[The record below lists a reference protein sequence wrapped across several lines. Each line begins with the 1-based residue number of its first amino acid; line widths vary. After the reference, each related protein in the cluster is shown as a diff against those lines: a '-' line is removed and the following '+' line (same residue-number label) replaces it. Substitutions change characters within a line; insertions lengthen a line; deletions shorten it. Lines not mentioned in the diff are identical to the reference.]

1 MNAEKI
7 IKGEHEKEIVRIF
20 RKLTASGVVNG
31 DKAAEIIMRDYP
43 HFFHQPTA
51 DEIKKS
57 FHAAMNDEIR
67 ARAQQTNRLAAGIF
81 REPTDKQKTPLKPPN
96 IRRKSHRA

>member
-1 MNAEKI
+1 MS
-7 IKGEHEKEIVRIF
+7 IF
-20 RKLTASGVVNG
+20 RTEKDKKEFVAAFRKMTMSGAIN
-31 DKAAEIIMRDYP
+31 DERAIEIIMRDNP

-67 ARAQQTNRLAAGIF
+67 SRAQQTSRLANDIF
-81 REPTDKQKTPLKPPN
+81 RGPADKQKT
-96 IRRKSHRA
+96 S

>member
-1 MNAEKI
+1 MKNEKI
-7 IKGEHEKEIVRIF
+7 IKNEKEIVRIF
-20 RKLTASGVVNG
+20 RKLTASGDIN
-31 DKAAEIIMRDYP
+31 DDRAIEIIMRDYP

-67 ARAQQTNRLAAGIF
+67 SRAQQTNRLADDIF
-81 REPTDKQKTPLKPPN
+81 RGPTDRQNTSLNPPN
-96 IRRKSHRA
+96 IRR

>member
-1 MNAEKI
+1 MENEKI
-7 IKGEHEKEIVRIF
+7 IKPEYKEEVVRIF

-67 ARAQQTNRLAAGIF
+67 SRAQQTNKLAAGIF
-81 REPTDKQKTPLKPPN
+81 RGPADKQKP
-96 IRRKSHRA
+96 S